1 MPASSHQS
9 CNMIS
14 VCKKSEVC
22 PSGLVALNQGWFC
35 PQGISCHAWTSV
47 TVTTEGW
54 VVLLQSWQQPGMLSF
69 WKHTGAP
76 PTTPEWPE
84 ASPVLEGSA
93 LDEGR
98 QTQLCPDLWGSRAL
112 AMALISYA
120 EGTALCDFC
129 LSQGAKSDT
138 CSFLL
143 FHPYLFQE
151 FFIPI
156 TAMLTYLPSNR

>member
-1 MPASSHQS
+1 M
-9 CNMIS
+9 
-14 VCKKSEVC
+14 
-22 PSGLVALNQGWFC
+22 
-35 PQGISCHAWTSV
+35 
-47 TVTTEGW
+47 
-54 VVLLQSWQQPGMLSF
+54 LLYSWQQPRMLSF
-69 WKHTGAP
+69 RKHTGAP

-84 ASPVLEGSA
+84 ASPVLEGPA

-98 QTQLCPDLWGSRAL
+98 QKQLCSDLWGSRDL

-129 LSQGAKSDT
+129 FSQGARSDT

-143 FHPYLFQE
+143 FHPYQFQE

-156 TAMLTYLPSNR
+156 TAMPTYLHSNRQFLEQVPHYTAGDFQGPGNPCPHLRPLPLLPEPGSFYLLLPSRLISFRVHF